1 MKKKS
6 AKSLSV
12 RLPLLFAASTI
23 IIMLVVIPLVY
34 MRFHNRT
41 IDQYTRMAKGVT
53 QLMVNSFDGDKVDEY
68 MEKNFDLPEYVETV
82 NYLYTLRDN
91 YPDILYMYIYR
102 FEEDGGHVIIDLD
115 ADWWTNGEGYAPG
128 YVYKTEEPFTSHLSE
143 VMAGKEIAGYS
154 EHTQEDGYLFTYTR
168 PIFRSDGSYACTAC
182 VDFSMDY
189 LSEMDRAFTLRLAL
203 ILTLIALI
211 VLLLDIHIVRKRITL
226 PINALSRCAGSFA
239 YDTEEDRQNDLR
251 LLDAL
256 NIHTGDEIE
265 DVYRTLQSVT
275 HDSYVA
281 TSNLVRAQTII
292 HNRDGMI
299 TAMALK
305 NTRTTVLLKRTK
317 KHFFSS
323 LTLRISGKDLPENLC
338 SLFVIC
344 L

>member
-1 MKKKS
+1 
-6 AKSLSV
+6 
-12 RLPLLFAASTI
+12 
-23 IIMLVVIPLVY
+23 
-34 MRFHNRT
+34 
-41 IDQYTRMAKGVT
+41 
-53 QLMVNSFDGDKVDEY
+53 
-68 MEKNFDLPEYVETV
+68 
-82 NYLYTLRDN
+82 
-91 YPDILYMYIYR
+91 
-102 FEEDGGHVIIDLD
+102 
-115 ADWWTNGEGYAPG
+115 
-128 YVYKTEEPFTSHLSE
+128 
-143 VMAGKEIAGYS
+143 
-154 EHTQEDGYLFTYTR
+154 
-168 PIFRSDGSYACTAC
+168 
-182 VDFSMDY
+182 MDY

-211 VLLLDIHIVRKRITL
+211 VLLLDIQIVRKRITL